1 MFWIWLVLMLNFS
14 MLEKLL
20 GITVELRYNIN
31 YCLFCVL
38 LSGVVLIFVLV
49 ICLSIKFYDYMSIS
63 KVEIPD
69 TILAQI
75 DRRR

>member
-1 MFWIWLVLMLNFS
+1 MLNFS

-20 GITVELRYNIN
+20 GITVELRYKN

-49 ICLSIKFYDYMSIS
+49 ICLSIKFYDYMSILE
-63 KVEIPD
+63 VEIPD
-69 TILAQI
+69 TILT
-75 DRRR
+75 